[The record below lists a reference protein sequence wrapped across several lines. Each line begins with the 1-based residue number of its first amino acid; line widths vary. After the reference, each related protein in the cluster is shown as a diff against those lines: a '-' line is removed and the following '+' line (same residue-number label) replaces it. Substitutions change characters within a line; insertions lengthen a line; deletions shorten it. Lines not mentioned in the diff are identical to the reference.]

1 MGTAFYFAAK
11 FRRRHEL
18 QGRRAELTRLGH
30 IVTSRW
36 IDQKEDTENA
46 DTAAIDLAD
55 IETADCLLSFSEEPR
70 TEGRGGRHC
79 EMGIAIGMNKGV
91 IVIGHREHIFS
102 HLPEVL
108 HYEYWMDFMATM
120 QRPSLRDSWAP

>member
-1 MGTAFYFAAK
+1 MAAK

-55 IETADCLLSFSEEPR
+55 IEAADCLLSFSEVPR

-79 EMGIAIGMNKGV
+79 ELGIAIGMNKGV
-91 IVIGHREHIFS
+91 IVIGHREHIFA

-108 HYEYWMDFMATM
+108 HFEYWMDFMATM
-120 QRPSLRDSWAP
+120 QQPSLRQTWAP